1 MNTATEA
8 QRHRGI
14 AALSLCLC
22 VSVAVFSCAPVQ
34 AQDTQV
40 GRSLAATC
48 ANCHG
53 TNGRPRGQVIPPL
66 AGMKAEV
73 MLELLADYRSGR
85 QAGTVMPQIVK
96 GYSEEQLRLVA
107 AYFASLPAAQA
118 RP

>member
-1 MNTATEA
+1 MKAW
-8 QRHRGI
+8 
-14 AALSLCLC
+14 LLL
-22 VSVAVFSCAPVQ
+22 VLCAPAL
-34 AQDTQV
+34 AQDLNA

-53 TNGRPRGQVIPPL
+53 TNGRPRGQVMPPL

-85 QAGTVMPQIVK
+85 QAGTVMPQIAK
-96 GYSEEQLRLVA
+96 GYTEEQLRLVA